1 MNKDFLLGLATGAV
15 IAMAISMGIFYF
27 YVVNS
32 VESAK
37 EEVKETITVVQDNWE
52 QKWKGE
58 LDELKDAT
66 KDRFKEEKEAALEKL
81 KGKVSD
87 YLNSK
92 EDSTATE

>member
-32 VESAK
+32 VENAK
-37 EEVKETITVVQDNWE
+37 KEVKETITVVQDNWE
-52 QKWKGE
+52 QQWKGE
-58 LDELKDAT
+58 LEELKDAT
-66 KDRFKEEKEAALEKL
+66 KDRFQEEKEAALEKL